1 MFVRE
6 GANLIGIIAIAN
18 ISGSMKE
25 WDLYDLMVLF
35 TMGAM
40 VEALGQAF
48 FDNVWRIGGMI
59 RTGDLDIYLLRPIS
73 SLFQV
78 ITNQIRLPALISWAM
93 LFGVFIGS
101 LMRCEVKFTC
111 GTVLFI
117 IEFLI
122 CGTLINSCIYLISNS
137 LNFWLIQ
144 CDEVAILVQTIRE
157 FVRYPL
163 TIFPKGFQIIF
174 TFIIPFG
181 FVSFYPA
188 TYLLKKEEYN
198 LPLILP
204 LVLVFFVVIGSFVW
218 KKGVANYN
226 GTGN

>member
-1 MFVRE
+1 M
-6 GANLIGIIAIAN
+6 
-18 ISGSMKE
+18 
-25 WDLYDLMVLF
+25 
-35 TMGAM
+35 
-40 VEALGQAF
+40 
-48 FDNVWRIGGMI
+48 
-59 RTGDLDIYLLRPIS
+59 
-73 SLFQV
+73 
-78 ITNQIRLPALISWAM
+78 
-93 LFGVFIGS
+93 
-101 LMRCEVKFTC
+101 
-111 GTVLFI
+111 
-117 IEFLI
+117 
-122 CGTLINSCIYLISNS
+122 
-137 LNFWLIQ
+137 
-144 CDEVAILVQTIRE
+144 AILIHTIRE